1 MKTQKHKGVFFSF
14 FKWQDATLVE
24 EKTKKTKKNK
34 KKRKKWHCQN
44 GRTGRRSEATNRLI
58 WSVTL
63 HAEVHE
69 EKGAPSKMP
78 PLSIWMNAGKT
89 EEARSSRCLS
99 RQNKR
104 SLWKRYHPVWGT
116 ALVERVTF
124 ASAWISWVVHFILFH
139 TCTHSQFRDAQFV
152 FSKFEAT
159 RGRRRLDLRR
169 GDPPQVTPREK
180 RSCSHWCQTEGV
192 SRLPVTGKSH
202 LKVKNKNK
210 SPRR

>member
-1 MKTQKHKGVFFSF
+1 MALS
-14 FKWQDATLVE
+14 KW
-24 EKTKKTKKNK
+24 
-34 KKRKKWHCQN
+34 
-44 GRTGRRSEATNRLI
+44 TNRKEV
-58 WSVTL
+58 WGDQQADMKCDAPCRSPRGKGSSFKNAT
-63 HAEVHE
+63 AEHLDE
-69 EKGAPSKMP
+69 RRQDWRG
-78 PLSIWMNAGKT
+78 
-89 EEARSSRCLS
+89 ARSSRCLS

-152 FSKFEAT
+152 FSKFEAA

-180 RSCSHWCQTEGV
+180 RSYSHWCQTEGV

-202 LKVKNKNK
+202 LKVKKQK
-210 SPRR
+210 

>member
-1 MKTQKHKGVFFSF
+1 MKTQKHKGVFFFF

-24 EKTKKTKKNK
+24 EKTKKNKPK

-124 ASAWISWVVHFILFH
+124 ASAWISWVVHFIFFPHMH
-139 TCTHSQFRDAQFV
+139 TFTVQRCPV
-152 FSKFEAT
+152 CILKV
-159 RGRRRLDLRR
+159 RGHQRQKTPRPQAR
-169 GDPPQVTPREK
+169 DPPQVTPREK

>member
-14 FKWQDATLVE
+14 FFFKMTRCNPRGG
-24 EKTKKTKKNK
+24 KNKKNKPKKEKK

-169 GDPPQVTPREK
+169 GIHRKLHRVKNAPA
-180 RSCSHWCQTEGV
+180 
-192 SRLPVTGKSH
+192 VTGVK
-202 LKVKNKNK
+202 LKV
-210 SPRR
+210 SPGFQ

>member
-1 MKTQKHKGVFFSF
+1 MKTQKHKGVFFF
-14 FKWQDATLVE
+14 FLNDKMQPSWR
-24 EKTKKTKKNK
+24 KNKTKKNK
-34 KKRKKWHCQN
+34 EKKWHCQN
-44 GRTGRRSEATNRLI
+44 GQTGRRSETTNRLI

-124 ASAWISWVVHFILFH
+124 ASVWISWVVHFIFFH

-169 GDPPQVTPREK
+169 GIHRKLHRVKNAPA
-180 RSCSHWCQTEGV
+180 
-192 SRLPVTGKSH
+192 VTGVK
-202 LKVKNKNK
+202 LKV
-210 SPRR
+210 SPGFQ